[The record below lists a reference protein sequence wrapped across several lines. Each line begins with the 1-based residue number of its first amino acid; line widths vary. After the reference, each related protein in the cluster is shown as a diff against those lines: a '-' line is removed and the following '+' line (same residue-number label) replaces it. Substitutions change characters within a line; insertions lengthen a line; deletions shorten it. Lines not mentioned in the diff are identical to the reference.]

1 MDRFEVRE
9 TIDDCFKRNDKHTL
23 LKILSFDDL
32 PGIVNILWE
41 KMEDYGFYKHEL
53 DELKDKI
60 KALNNKSGLRVRC
73 IKSLPDRKA
82 LVQLGPFVE
91 EIVVSP
97 SVDVSK
103 LNAGVEVLVIGS
115 SDGRVLAEIKGHDIC
130 DGRISKI
137 HRILDPKRVVIN
149 DGNYESILKVA
160 DWVICKEGDEVR
172 YDIESQMV
180 LEVLSKNEKIDFALE
195 TVPNISF
202 DDVKGLEEEKKYL
215 QERLIYPIVYR
226 EKFKKYGIKPIR
238 AALFHGA
245 PGCGK
250 TYLAKAIFN
259 EMFKLRGESVNNKG
273 FFLINGPSV
282 LSKWAGNTEAAI
294 RKIFSDARKT
304 AEITGFPSIIFWD
317 EIESITGKRK
327 DSSTYTPEKT
337 VVPTLLAEL
346 QGVDD
351 NNNVVLI
358 GATNMPQLIDPALMR
373 PGRLGDAILEIPRP
387 GKEAAAEIMGAE
399 FSRGI
404 PEKLQILIDNGLK
417 EKIVSHIF
425 DNPTPLAVATTKNGT
440 IMPLMRQEQVSGAL
454 FTQIGEE
461 LVRSTCI
468 SEIMGT
474 ESITLDGAT
483 ELAENIML
491 NQIGVL
497 DAGVKSGFTFNT
509 EDYVIDISLNA

>member
-1 MDRFEVRE
+1 
-9 TIDDCFKRNDKHTL
+9 
-23 LKILSFDDL
+23 
-32 PGIVNILWE
+32 
-41 KMEDYGFYKHEL
+41 
-53 DELKDKI
+53 
-60 KALNNKSGLRVRC
+60 
-73 IKSLPDRKA
+73 
-82 LVQLGPFVE
+82 
-91 EIVVSP
+91 
-97 SVDVSK
+97 
-103 LNAGVEVLVIGS
+103 
-115 SDGRVLAEIKGHDIC
+115 
-130 DGRISKI
+130 
-137 HRILDPKRVVIN
+137 
-149 DGNYESILKVA
+149 
-160 DWVICKEGDEVR
+160 
-172 YDIESQMV
+172 MV